1 VSVWKHIRRECDTFY
16 KFVRFEVGDGY
27 NVQFWH
33 LWCGDSP
40 LKLCYPI
47 LFMLDIKTPG
57 W

>member
-33 LWCGDSP
+33 LLCGDIP